1 MMKFA
6 RLILLYIC
14 LLALFCGC
22 TVPAS
27 EEPAPTQVIT
37 FPTETMSIPEETIPQ
52 PVAPLYCDNATF
64 EQEVYQVPAGTSKQ
78 LTLMTEPDMEVL
90 WESSDPTVIKV
101 DQQGTVTALRDGSVI
116 ITATGQTV
124 EFSASCKV
132 NVCKAK
138 QIALTFDDGPA
149 GSTAELLDFLKDH
162 HIKVTFF
169 MVGNRMSAYSSTV
182 ARMAADGH
190 ELGYHSYSHQN
201 QCHLSSGKIRA
212 DYDAAN
218 KKLFDITGK
227 EFTVWRT
234 PGGNYNQSV
243 LDAVPVPHIMWSVD
257 TLDWKTRDS
266 AAVHSAIVNGAQDG
280 AIILLHDLHP
290 TTVAGAISAIEE
302 LMATGEYDF
311 VTVTEL
317 LSREGESPMPH
328 RTYTNG

>member
-6 RLILLYIC
+6 RLILLSIC

-22 TVPAS
+22 TVPAL
-27 EEPAPTQVIT
+27 EEPAPTQAVT
-37 FPTETMSIPEETIPQ
+37 FPTEPMYFPEETIPQ
-52 PVAPLYCDNATF
+52 PDVPLYCDDTAF
-64 EQEVYQVPAGTSKQ
+64 EQEVYQVPVGSSKP
-78 LTLMTEPDMEVL
+78 LTLMIDPGMEIY
-90 WESSDPTVIKV
+90 WESSNPSVVDV
-101 DQQGTVTALRDGSVI
+101 DQQGVVTALRNGSVI
-116 ITATGQTV
+116 ITATGRTA
-124 EFSASCKV
+124 EFTASCEV

-149 GSTAELLDFLKDH
+149 GGTAELLDFLKDH
-162 HIKVTFF
+162 HIHVTFF
-169 MVGNRMSAYSSTV
+169 MVGNRMSAYSSAV

-227 EFTVWRT
+227 EFTVWRA

-257 TLDWKTRDS
+257 TLDWKTKDS